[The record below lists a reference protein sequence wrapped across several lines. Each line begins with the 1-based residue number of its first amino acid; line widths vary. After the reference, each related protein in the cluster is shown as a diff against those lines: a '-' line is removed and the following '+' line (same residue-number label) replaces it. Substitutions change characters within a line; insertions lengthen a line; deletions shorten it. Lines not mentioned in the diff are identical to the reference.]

1 MKIFISVDME
11 GIWGVVSSTHI
22 NNSTNEYQRMRKLMT
37 REANVVID
45 EVFKNGATEVVV
57 NDSHDTMDNLLI
69 EELDPR
75 AQLISG
81 SSKPLSMMQ
90 GIDNTFD
97 GIIFIGYHTRC
108 GTPNGVFNHTYMGST
123 ISRVLINGK
132 EVGEGGINAGVGGYF
147 GVPVLAIS
155 GDDLLAAQILEE
167 IGSVETIVVKKAANR
182 YVAHNLSY
190 NDLKKTYE
198 EKIRN
203 VFENIKNYP
212 VIEYTGNII
221 MDIELVSE
229 VKAENIMLLPQAKRM
244 DNKTIRIESE
254 DYLELF
260 MLFRTCMVLGGAVR

>member
-11 GIWGVVSSTHI
+11 GIWGVVSSSHI

-37 REANVVID
+37 REANIVID
-45 EVFKNGATEVVV
+45 EVFKNGATEVIV

-81 SSKPLSMMQ
+81 SPKPLSMMQ

-123 ISRVLINGK
+123 ISRIFLNGK
-132 EVGEGGINAGVGGYF
+132 EVGECGINAGLGGYF

-155 GDDLLAAQILEE
+155 GDDLLATQALEE
-167 IGSVETIVVKKAANR
+167 IGDIETIIVKKAANR

-190 NDLKKTYE
+190 NDLKKVYE
-198 EKIRN
+198 EKLKK
-203 VFENIKNYP
+203 VFENIKSYP
-212 VIEYTGNII
+212 IVEYTGNIT

-229 VKAENIMLLPQAKRM
+229 VKAEYIMLLPQAKRIN
-244 DNKTIRIESE
+244 NKTIRIESE

-260 MLFRTCMVLGGAVR
+260 MLFRACMALGGAIR

>member
-11 GIWGVVSSTHI
+11 GIWGVVSPAHI
-22 NNSTNEYQRMRKLMT
+22 NSDTSEYQRMRKLMT
-37 REANVVID
+37 KEANLVID
-45 EVFKNGATEVVV
+45 EAFKNGATEVIV
-57 NDSHDTMDNLLI
+57 NDSHDNMDNLLI

-81 SSKPLSMMQ
+81 SPKPLSMMQ
-90 GIDNTFD
+90 GIDETFD

-123 ISRVLINGK
+123 ISRVFINRK
-132 EVGEGGINAGVGGYF
+132 EVGECGINAGVGGYF

-155 GDDLLAAQILEE
+155 GDDLLAAQAIEE
-167 IGSVETIVVKKAANR
+167 IGNIETIVVKKAAGR

-198 EKIRN
+198 EKLKK
-203 VFENIKNYP
+203 VFANTNEYP
-212 VIEYTGNII
+212 VLEYSGNIT
-221 MDIELVSE
+221 MDIEFVSE
-229 VKAENIMLLPQAKRM
+229 VKAENVMLLPQAKRI
-244 DNKTIRIESE
+244 NEKTIRIESE

-260 MLFRTCMVLGGAVR
+260 MLFRTCMNLGGAIK